1 MFQLDLLDTKK
12 DTSTRKRPSG
22 GSISNVSLKDI
33 AIVGISAKLPRAESH
48 EAFWELLRSGKDLV
62 GEFPDSRKEEL
73 KPYLRRMKAQYGSI
87 SFFDGAYIEDIS
99 SFDYSF
105 FRLSPKEASLMS
117 PAQRLFLQ
125 TAWGALEN
133 AGYGGDALH
142 GSRTGVF
149 IGYNGDSLHD
159 YKRIIE
165 TLNPDALSMAA
176 PGNLSSIIPSRIS
189 YLLNLRG
196 PAISVDT
203 ACSSSLVAV
212 HLACQSIRSGECEA
226 AIAGSVKIN
235 VLPLDTGIRLG
246 IESSDNRARTFD
258 DSADGTGIGDG
269 VVALLLK
276 PLSRAQEDG
285 DPIYAV
291 IKGSAMNQDGSSV
304 GITAP
309 NALAQEDVIAR
320 AWQDADIDPET
331 VTYMEAHGTGTSL
344 GDPIEI
350 DGLTRAFRR
359 YTDKRQF
366 CAIGSLKTN
375 IGHLDHAAGIAG
387 LLKAIL
393 SLVHKQLPPTL
404 HYRSPNRNIS
414 FVDSPVYVNDELTPW
429 ETDGE
434 IRRCGVSAFGMSGT
448 NCHVVLE
455 EAPAPVPSDH
465 SDRVELLC
473 LSAHSMTA
481 LEQLVLL
488 MRDWTVKH
496 RDDASCNLADLCYTL
511 AVGRGDHRY
520 RLAIVV
526 SSWEE
531 LAQTLQA
538 AAANGLTGLTLPNV
552 LFGTADSATASN
564 IRQQTVSNGRELEAL
579 ELGQCY
585 VGGYEIDWKA
595 IYLGQRRKRLSL
607 PTYPFDSLHC
617 WVEEGSAGSVLHT
630 PFAAWSGYTL
640 GEDIP
645 EELQQEMNETFARW
659 QTELERGGGVNSQ
672 LRRSV
677 ALTGEPSGL
686 EWEQRVADVWGELL
700 GYDQLTADVGFYEL
714 GGDSIIALKIVNRL
728 SELAG
733 VRIQAADLLSHA
745 DLPSFTALI
754 ERRVK
759 ESSAVTAQETTAQH
773 DGQGADI
780 GTSEHVANVNHDRPA
795 MNGGRE
801 GQAPAGTLD
810 REMGVSADEQSVDGG
825 HRGQAIVGNHDGKMA
840 DGAGDKRAA
849 GDLNGVLGVDSEQD
863 GLLTGQAAAGAH
875 DSQAATS
882 VNEGSGASSSLSGEK
897 LEPIPKAAPQDHYPV
912 SSPQKRM
919 YLQQQAI
926 PDDRSYNLPEL
937 LHLDGA
943 INADRL
949 EAVLQAIVERHETLR
964 TTFHVIDGEIRQRIH
979 EAIPFRLVRMEVDET
994 EVDSVLQSLF
1004 RPFLLDTAPLLRAAL
1019 LTIGPERNVLFLDM
1033 HHIASDG
1040 MSAGIL
1046 LSDMMT
1052 LYQGGSLPPLTLQY
1066 KDYAVWQERRPQS
1079 GDAERYWREQCRGD
1093 WPLLT
1098 LPTDAPRPSVKGSR
1112 GETFDVYVEAG
1123 LLTAVRSLAA
1133 ESDTTLFNVL
1143 LSVYYTFLAHYTGAE
1158 DIAVGTPIAGRN
1170 RRELEAIAGMFTGTL
1185 ALRAY
1190 PCTDKPFRTFLSEVK
1205 EITTG
1210 AYAHADYPFEEIA
1223 QWIDRRDASR
1233 SPLFDTMFIMQNLGI
1248 PNASS
1253 EGLSYRHERFEHGT
1267 AKYDLMIQAVEIG
1280 AELRLV
1286 VEYNTDLFHRATA
1299 ERFMKHYVQLLRSVT
1314 LRPKVTL
1321 GEAEMLTEEERR
1333 HILAL
1338 GRREAD
1344 FPPPRCL
1351 HDCFKEQAAAVPDL
1365 PAVSC
1370 GGESMTY
1377 IELDRR
1383 TDALARTLRT
1393 KGVGR
1398 GSVVGIMAERSIPM
1412 LTAMLAVMK
1421 AGGAYM
1427 PVDPHYPEERI
1438 RYMLQDSGAELVF
1451 TDGARC
1457 GAADV
1462 LPASLEVLD
1471 IADKA
1476 LFAGG
1481 EDAFVPLPQDATD
1494 PMYIIYTSGSTGQPK
1509 GVIVPHTSFYN
1520 FGHSLRTFFEGQYGQ
1535 GDRCL
1540 SLTNISFDVSV
1551 AELFMPLMFGAC
1563 TVLYPEPKL
1572 LDPRRIAEV
1581 ITEERIT
1588 FAYLP
1593 PSLLKEVARL
1603 LEQSVS
1609 EITLDKMLVGV
1620 EPIQDETLELYTKL
1634 NPEIRIMN
1642 GYGPTEATVCSN
1654 MYVYKPGAYRG
1665 GYVPIGGPMHNVEI
1679 YIFGYGGQLAPIG
1692 SVGELY
1698 IAGSGLADGY
1708 VNKPDM
1714 TAERFL
1720 PHLYHEGRFMYRT
1733 GDIAKWLPDGN
1744 VMYVERADQQ
1754 VKIRG
1759 VRIEMNEIQSQL
1771 MSLPDVED
1779 VVVVVREQ
1787 ASGDKELCAYV
1798 VTSDKLPSREWRR
1811 KLKDKLPE
1819 AMIPAYITAIDSI
1832 PLTPNGKVDRRA
1844 LPEPAFDFRERGQPE
1859 LPRDEM
1865 EQRVAVV
1872 WEEVLGNT
1880 AGPIGIHD
1888 DFFELGGHSL
1898 KAAVLA
1904 GKLQQMTGAMVPLSV
1919 IFELPSI
1926 AELAAWLKERDG
1938 ATATAEP
1945 IPKAER
1951 REWYPMSRA
1960 QHRQYMMQM
1969 LAGDATMYHVPFAL
1983 RLQGRLDVARLEHAF
1998 TALIGRHESLRTT
2011 FHMTN
2016 EEFSQVIH
2024 PPYSF
2029 KLDVLDLAVLTGD
2042 EVVPE
2047 ATMDATEVTRL
2058 MEVFQHPFHLDK
2070 LPLLRAGLLRVN
2082 EENHLLLLDVHHIIT
2097 DGVSSSLLVNELS
2110 QLYAG
2115 QSLPELRVQYS
2126 DYAVWQEAG
2135 FANAAY
2141 AEHERYWMDIF
2152 EGKLPV
2158 LELPT
2163 DWPRPSLPSYKGR
2176 RISFQ
2181 LDAQTTA
2188 AARKLT
2194 REAKTTLYTVLL
2206 GAFAAMLA
2214 KYSGQAEVI
2223 VGTPAAGRDHADTHG
2238 MIGMF
2243 VNTLALR
2250 TRPERDKTVQTYMAE
2265 LHNHVVDALSRQT
2278 YPFEELVEGLK
2289 ADRDRSRNPLF
2300 DVMFVLQN
2308 MDQAGMEAGGLVF
2321 DEIPFETGTSK
2332 FDLTLEAVERQE
2344 IIELQL
2350 EYATDLFQE
2359 ETARRMA
2366 ESYTVLVREMCK
2378 SQDRT
2383 IGELEL
2389 MSESERDQL
2398 LALLA
2403 GGSMPVQAA
2412 SREGSED
2419 RMEFRA
2425 EKGMTQRQGDAV
2437 AASVQTTVE
2446 WTGFVQEVERQAAR
2460 TPDAAAIQFGAE
2472 TVTYAELNERA
2483 NRLAHS
2489 LRAKGVGPERI
2500 VALMASRSPL
2510 LLVAILGILKAGGA
2524 YVAIDPAYPKE
2535 RIDWMLED
2543 CGEALLLTE
2552 KAYAGVV
2559 TRAVA
2564 EWYLDDP
2571 ELYAADRGN
2580 PECVHKPDHLAYV
2593 LYTSG
2598 STGRPKGVMIEHR
2611 GLAHFISGFRSRIP
2625 FGKGLGI
2632 LAMASVSFDI
2642 FVVENLLPLTQGMRI
2657 VLASEEERGDAAL
2670 LQGLIDT
2677 HNVDVLQITPS
2688 RFKWWM
2694 NQQGETDGLQK
2705 LRILMIGAE
2714 PLTADVLGRLRA
2726 ATGARLF
2733 NLYGPTET
2741 TVWTSIR
2748 EVTEG
2753 EDISIG
2759 TPIEDSVMMVLDE
2772 GLKLQPTGVT
2782 GEICIGGP
2790 GVGRGY
2796 LSHPE
2801 WDVAYV
2807 PNPYA
2812 PGERMYRT
2820 GDLGRRL
2827 ENGEFAYAGRRDFQ
2841 VKIRGHRIE
2850 IGEIEQQLLRH
2861 EQVKETVVTAF
2872 QEEDGEYALCAYVV
2886 MPNAATED
2894 AEQDGAA
2901 PSGQLT
2907 AQLRE
2912 YLGGKLP
2919 SYMVPS
2925 FMVILDAIPLTPTG
2939 KIDRRALPK
2948 PELADT
2954 GIRELVPL
2962 STDTERKLAEIW
2974 KELLGIDSISA
2985 KDSFFE
2991 LGGHSLKAAGMVS
3004 RIAERFGIQMPLR
3017 DIFMNPTLEGLA
3029 AHLDTNGTMAV
3040 TSIPKQPER
3049 EHYPMSRAQRRQYM
3063 MGLISGEATMYHVPF
3078 AVHMQGKLDIE
3089 RLEEAILEM
3098 IRRHES
3104 LRTTFHQEEDEFRQ
3118 CVHAEPVFTLEHGA
3132 RLRMAAGKLLSKGG
3146 DEGLFSGISGL
3157 MKRFIRPFDL
3167 GSLPLFRAGL
3177 IPLGEER
3184 HLLLLDLHHI
3194 ITDGVSVSVLLQELT
3209 TLYGGGELPEL
3220 SIQYRDYTVWQEEQI
3235 GSEVYKEHERYWLE
3249 AFEGELPTL
3258 TLKTALPRP
3267 ELQSFEGSLINFRLD
3282 EELTLKVKAFARER
3296 GTTLYTVL
3304 LGVYSILLSKWSGE
3318 EDIIIGTPVA
3328 GRNHSQLEGLIGMFI
3343 NTVAIR
3349 SFPESYRTIGDYL
3362 SELHEDVLRA
3372 LEHQS
3377 YPFEDLVQKL
3387 GIEQDRSR
3395 NPLFDTMFI
3404 LQNIDRVAYRS
3415 GGIEFDPKEFDP
3427 GVSKFDLTLEAAERD
3442 GKIGFTLE
3450 YATSLF
3456 REETAWAL
3464 AEDYTAIIHALVEDG
3479 AKKKISAVLDSSKLS

>member
-12 DTSTRKRPSG
+12 DTSGRKGRSG
-22 GSISNVSLKDI
+22 GSVSNVSLKDI

-48 EAFWELLRSGKDLV
+48 DAFWELLQSSKDLV
-62 GEFPDSRKEEL
+62 GEFPESRKEEL
-73 KPYLRRMKAQYGSI
+73 KPYLRRMETQTGSV

-99 SFDYSF
+99 GFDYSF
-105 FRLSPKEASLMS
+105 FGLSPKEASLMS

-125 TAWGALEN
+125 TAWGAVEN

-149 IGYNGDSLHD
+149 IGYNGDMLHD

-165 TLNPDALSMAA
+165 ALDPEALSMAA
-176 PGNLSSIIPSRIS
+176 PGNLSSMIPSRIS

-246 IESSDNRARTFD
+246 IESSDSRARTFD

-269 VVALLLK
+269 VIALLLK

-285 DPIYAV
+285 DHIYAV

-331 VTYMEAHGTGTSL
+331 VTYMEAHGTGTPL

-366 CAIGSLKTN
+366 CAISSLKTN

-404 HYRSPNRNIS
+404 HYRSPNRNIP

-434 IRRCGVSAFGMSGT
+434 ARRCGVSAFGMSGT

-455 EAPAPVPSDH
+455 EAPAGIPSGR
-465 SDRVELLC
+465 SDRAELFC
-473 LSAHSMTA
+473 LSAHSLTA
-481 LEQLVLL
+481 LERLVLL
-488 MRDWTVKH
+488 MRDWAAQH
-496 RDDASCNLADLCYTL
+496 RSDESGSLADLCYTL
-511 AVGRGDHRY
+511 AVGRGAHRY
-520 RLAIVV
+520 RLAIVA
-526 SSWEE
+526 SHWEE
-531 LAQTLQA
+531 LAETLHA
-538 AAANGLTGLTLPNV
+538 AAKSGLAALELPKV
-552 LFGTADSATASN
+552 RFGTVDTAAAGN
-564 IRQQTVSNGRELEAL
+564 MRQQPVPDEREIEAL
-579 ELGQCY
+579 EMGQRY

-595 IYLGQRRKRLSL
+595 FYLGQRRHRLPL
-607 PTYPFDSLHC
+607 PTYPFDSPRC
-617 WVEEGSAGSVLHT
+617 WVQEARAGAPLHK
-630 PFAAWSGYTL
+630 PFAHWSGYSI
-640 GEDIP
+640 GGDIP
-645 EELQQEMNETFARW
+645 EELGQEMNETFARW
-659 QTELERGGGVNSQ
+659 QAA
-672 LRRSV
+672 LRRSGGMMSQRRRGV
-677 ALTGEPSGL
+677 ALTGERSGL
-686 EWEQRVADVWGELL
+686 EWEQHVADVWGALL
-700 GYDQLTADVGFYEL
+700 GYDELPANADFYEL
-714 GGDSIIALKIVNRL
+714 GGDSIIALKIVNQL

-733 VRIQAADLLSHA
+733 IHIQVADLLGHA
-745 DLPSFTALI
+745 DLPSLTVLI
-754 ERRVK
+754 EQRLRENGV
-759 ESSAVTAQETTAQH
+759 TTAQRTNNRNNVEQTKAAQNSRHEANGEH
-773 DGQGADI
+773 DGQAVSISFGLAGAD
-780 GTSEHVANVNHDRPA
+780 GH
-795 MNGGRE
+795 GR
-801 GQAPAGTLD
+801 
-810 REMGVSADEQSVDGG
+810 
-825 HRGQAIVGNHDGKMA
+825 
-840 DGAGDKRAA
+840 
-849 GDLNGVLGVDSEQD
+849 
-863 GLLTGQAAAGAH
+863 LLTGQAS
-875 DSQAATS
+875 DSLP
-882 VNEGSGASSSLSGEK
+882 GHR
-897 LEPIPKAAPQDHYPV
+897 LEPIPKAAPQEHYPV

-919 YLQQQAI
+919 YLQQQAM
-926 PDDRSYNLPEL
+926 PEDRSYNLPEL
-937 LHLDGA
+937 LRLDGD
-943 INADRL
+943 IDADRL
-949 EAVLQAIVERHETLR
+949 EAALQAIVERHETLR
-964 TTFHVIDGEIRQRIH
+964 TSFHVIDGEIRQRVH
-979 EAIPFRLVRMEVDET
+979 AAIPFHLVRMEADET
-994 EVDSVLQSLF
+994 EADGVLQSMFLPF
-1004 RPFLLDTAPLLRAAL
+1004 RLDKAPLLRAAL
-1019 LTIGPERNVLFLDM
+1019 LTLGPERHVLFIDM

-1046 LSDMMT
+1046 LSDLMT
-1052 LYQGGSLPPLTLQY
+1052 LYQGGSLPTLPLQY
-1066 KDYAVWQERRPQS
+1066 KDYAVWQESRPFS
-1079 GDAERYWREQCRGD
+1079 GSAERYWREQCRGD
-1093 WPLLT
+1093 WPTLA
-1098 LPTDAPRPSVKGSR
+1098 LPTDAPRPPVKDNR
-1112 GETFDVYVEAG
+1112 GETFDVYVEAE
-1123 LLTAVRSLAA
+1123 LMAAVRSLAA
-1133 ESDTTLFNVL
+1133 ESGATPFMVL
-1143 LSVYYTFLAHYTGAE
+1143 LSAYYTFLAHYTGAE
-1158 DIAVGTPIAGRN
+1158 DIVVGTPIAGRT
-1170 RRELEAIAGMFTGTL
+1170 RRELEAVAGMFTGTL
-1185 ALRAY
+1185 PLRAY
-1190 PCTDKPFRTFLSEVK
+1190 PRADKPFSAFLSEVK
-1205 EITTG
+1205 EMATG

-1223 QWIDRRDASR
+1223 QWMDRRDASR

-1248 PNASS
+1248 PKSS
-1253 EGLSYRHERFEHGT
+1253 SAGLSYRHQRFEHGT
-1267 AKYDLMIQAVEIG
+1267 AKYDLMIQAVEHG

-1299 ERFMKHYVQLLRSVT
+1299 ERFMRHYVQLLRSLT
-1314 LRPKVTL
+1314 LRPGAAL
-1321 GEAEMLTEEERR
+1321 GEAEMLSESERL
-1333 HILAL
+1333 HMLAM

-1351 HDCFKEQAAAVPDL
+1351 HDCFKEQALAVPDL

-1377 IELDRR
+1377 QELDRR
-1383 TDALARTLRT
+1383 TDALAQTLRV

-1398 GSVVGIMAERSIPM
+1398 GSVVGVMAERSIPM

-1427 PVDPHYPEERI
+1427 PVDPHYPGERI
-1438 RYMLQDSGAELVF
+1438 RYMLEDSGAELVF
-1451 TDGARC
+1451 ADSAHSV
-1457 GAADV
+1457 AASSV
-1462 LPASLEVLD
+1462 PASLQVLD
-1471 IADKA
+1471 MADEA
-1476 LFAGG
+1476 LFSGG
-1481 EDAFVPLPQDATD
+1481 DEAATAWPRDAADL
-1494 PMYIIYTSGSTGQPK
+1494 MYVIYTSGSTGQPK
-1509 GVIVPHTSFYN
+1509 GVMVPHRSFYN
-1520 FGHSLRTFFEGQYGQ
+1520 FGHSLRRFFDGQYGES
-1535 GDRCL
+1535 DRCL

-1563 TVLYPEPKL
+1563 TVLYPEPTL

-1581 ITEERIT
+1581 IVGERIT

-1603 LEQSVS
+1603 LEQSAAA
-1609 EITLDKMLVGV
+1609 ITLDKMLVGV

-1634 NPEIRIMN
+1634 NPKIRIVN

-1679 YIFGYGGQLAPIG
+1679 YIFSYGGQLAPINAA
-1692 SVGELY
+1692 GELY

-1720 PHLYHEGRFMYRT
+1720 PHPYRESRYMYRT

-1744 VMYVERADQQ
+1744 VMYVDRADQQ

-1759 VRIEMNEIQSQL
+1759 VRIEMNEVRSQL
-1771 MSLPDVED
+1771 ISLPEVED
-1779 VVVVVREQ
+1779 AVVIVREQ

-1798 VTSDKLPSREWRR
+1798 VASDKLPSREWRR
-1811 KLKDKLPE
+1811 RLKDKLPE
-1819 AMIPAYITAIDSI
+1819 AMIPAYIAAIDAI

-1844 LPEPAFDFRERGQPE
+1844 LPEPEFGPWERREAE
-1859 LPRDEM
+1859 LPRDGM
-1865 EQRVAVV
+1865 EERVAAI
-1872 WEEVLGNT
+1872 WKEVLGDT

-1898 KAAVLA
+1898 RAAVLA
-1904 GKLQQMTGAMVPLSV
+1904 GKLEQATGAHVPLSL
-1919 IFELPSI
+1919 IFELTSI
-1926 AELAAWLKERDG
+1926 AEMATWLKERVD
-1938 ATATAEP
+1938 AAAVVEP

-1960 QHRQYMMQM
+1960 QRRQYMMQM
-1969 LAGDATMYHVPFAL
+1969 LGGDATMYHVPFAL
-1983 RLQGRLDVARLEHAF
+1983 RLQGRLDAARLEDAF

-2011 FHMTN
+2011 FHMTKD
-2016 EEFSQVIH
+2016 EFRQMVH
-2024 PPYSF
+2024 PPYDF
-2029 KLDVLDLAVLTGD
+2029 KLETLDPAAITRD
-2042 EVVPE
+2042 ELLRGAPSDF
-2047 ATMDATEVTRL
+2047 AEVTRL
-2058 MEVFQHPFHLDK
+2058 MEVFQRPFHLDK
-2070 LPLLRAGLLRVN
+2070 LPLLRAGLLRLN
-2082 EENHLLLLDVHHIIT
+2082 EEEHLLLLDIHHMIM
-2097 DGVSSSLLVNELS
+2097 DGVSSGLLVNELS
-2110 QLYAG
+2110 RLYAG
-2115 QSLPELRVQYS
+2115 QALPEERVQYS

-2135 FANAAY
+2135 FADTAY
-2141 AEHERYWMDIF
+2141 AEHERYWMEIF

-2163 DWPRPSLPSYKGR
+2163 DRPRPSLPSYKGR
-2176 RISFQ
+2176 RHSFR
-2181 LDAQTTA
+2181 LDAVTTA
-2188 AARKLT
+2188 AARKLA
-2194 REAKTTLYTVLL
+2194 REEKTTLYTVLL

-2214 KYSGQAEVI
+2214 KYSGQTEVI
-2223 VGTPAAGRDHADTHG
+2223 VGTPSAGREHADTHG

-2250 TRPERDKTVQTYMAE
+2250 TRPERLKTVRAYIAE
-2265 LHNHVVDALSRQT
+2265 LHNHVVEALSRQM

-2289 ADRDRSRNPLF
+2289 IDADRSRNPLF
-2300 DVMFVLQN
+2300 DAMFVLQN
-2308 MDQAGMEAGGLVF
+2308 MNRPVMEAGGLVF
-2321 DEIPFETGTSK
+2321 DEIPFESGTSK
-2332 FDLTLEAVERQE
+2332 FDLTLEAVERE
-2344 IIELQL
+2344 AEIELQL
-2350 EYATDLFQE
+2350 EYATDLFHE

-2366 ESYTVLVREMCK
+2366 ESYAVLVQEMCR
-2378 SQDRT
+2378 SQGRT
-2383 IGELEL
+2383 VGELEL
-2389 MSESERDQL
+2389 MSESERKQL
-2398 LALLA
+2398 LAILG
-2403 GGSMPVQAA
+2403 GGSIPVQAA
-2412 SREGSED
+2412 SKEGGNG
-2419 RMEFRA
+2419 RMEIRA
-2425 EKGMTQRQGDAV
+2425 DKDMTERQGDPGAV
-2437 AASVQTTVE
+2437 SAQATAE
-2446 WTGFVQEVERQAAR
+2446 WTGFVQEVECQAAR

-2472 TVTYAELNERA
+2472 MVTYAELNERA

-2489 LRAKGVGPERI
+2489 LRAKGVGPESM

-2510 LLVAILGILKAGGA
+2510 LLVGILGVLKAGGA

-2552 KAYAGVV
+2552 KAYAGVA
-2559 TRAVA
+2559 TRAAA
-2564 EWYLDDP
+2564 EMYLDDP

-2580 PECVHKPDHLAYV
+2580 PECIHKPDHLAYV

-2611 GLAHFISGFRSRIP
+2611 GLAHFISGFRERIP
-2625 FGKGLGI
+2625 FEKSQRI

-2642 FVVENLLPLTQGMRI
+2642 FVVENLLPLTLGMRI
-2657 VLASEEERGDAAL
+2657 VLANEEERSDAAL
-2670 LQGLIDT
+2670 LQGLIDK
-2677 HNVDVLQITPS
+2677 HGVDVLQITPS

-2694 NQQGETDGLQK
+2694 DQRGETDGLHK

-2714 PLTADVLGRLRA
+2714 PLTIDVLGRLRA

-2748 EVTEG
+2748 EMTEG

-2759 TPIEDSVMMVLDE
+2759 TPIEGSLMMVLDE
-2772 GLKLQPTGVT
+2772 GMKLQPTGVT

-2801 WDVAYV
+2801 WDVAFV
-2807 PNPYA
+2807 PNPYV

-2827 ENGEFAYAGRRDFQ
+2827 ENGEFVYGGRRDFQ

-2886 MPNAATED
+2886 LQNAVATD
-2894 AEQDGAA
+2894 TEQGGEA
-2901 PSGQLT
+2901 PSGRLP

-2912 YLGGKLP
+2912 YLRDKLP
-2919 SYMVPS
+2919 SYMLPP
-2925 FMVILDAIPLTPTG
+2925 FMVVLDDIPLTPTG

-2948 PELADT
+2948 PEPSDANT
-2954 GIRELVPL
+2954 RELVPL

-2974 KELLGIDSISA
+2974 KDLLGTDVISA

-3004 RIAERFGIQMPLR
+3004 RIAERFSIQMPLR
-3017 DIFMNPTLEGLA
+3017 EIFMNPTLEGLA
-3029 AHLDTNGTMAV
+3029 AHLDTSETVA
-3040 TSIPKQPER
+3040 TARIPKQPEL
-3049 EHYPMSRAQRRQYM
+3049 EHYPMSRAQRRQFM
-3063 MGLISGEATMYHVPF
+3063 MGLISGEAMMYHVPF
-3078 AVHMQGKLDIE
+3078 AVHMQGKLDVE
-3089 RLEEAILEM
+3089 RLEEAFLAM
-3098 IRRHES
+3098 ISRHES
-3104 LRTTFHQEEDEFRQ
+3104 LRTTFHHEEDEFRQ
-3118 CVHAEPVFTLEHGA
+3118 RVHAEPVFTLERGA
-3132 RLRMAAGKLLSKGG
+3132 RLRMAAVKLLGKGG
-3146 DEGLFSGISGL
+3146 DEGLFGGISAL
-3157 MKRFIRPFDL
+3157 MERFIRPFDL

-3184 HLLLLDLHHI
+3184 HLLLLDFHHI

-3220 SIQYRDYTVWQEEQI
+3220 DIQYRDYTVWQEEQI
-3235 GSEVYKEHERYWLE
+3235 GSEAYMGHERYWLE
-3249 AFEGELPTL
+3249 AFEGALPTL
-3258 TLKTALPRP
+3258 ELKSALPRP
-3267 ELQSFEGSLINFRLD
+3267 QLQSFEGGLINFRLD
-3282 EELTLKVKAFARER
+3282 EELTLQIKAFARER

-3304 LGVYSILLSKWSGE
+3304 LGAYAMLLSKWSGA

-3328 GRNHSQLEGLIGMFI
+3328 GRNHAGLEGLIGMFV

-3349 SFPESYRTIGDYL
+3349 SFPESYRTVGDYL

-3372 LEHQS
+3372 LEHQN

-3387 GIEQDRSR
+3387 GIDQDRSR

-3427 GVSKFDLTLEAAERD
+3427 GVSKFDLTLEALEQD
-3442 GKIGFTLE
+3442 GRIDFALE

-3456 REETAWAL
+3456 REETVRAL
-3464 AEDYTAIIHALVEDG
+3464 SHDYAVILRALVEDG
-3479 AKKKISAVLDSSKLS
+3479 AQNRINAVLAASKLV

>member
-12 DTSTRKRPSG
+12 DTSGRKGRSG
-22 GSISNVSLKDI
+22 GSVSNVSLKDI

-48 EAFWELLRSGKDLV
+48 EAFWELLRSGQDLV
-62 GEFPDSRKEEL
+62 GGFPESRKEEL
-73 KPYLRRMKAQYGSI
+73 KPYLRRMEAQYGSV

-99 SFDYSF
+99 GFDYSF

-133 AGYGGDALH
+133 AGYGGAALH

-149 IGYNGDSLHD
+149 IGYNGDALHD

-165 TLNPDALSMAA
+165 ALDPDALSMAA
-176 PGNLSSIIPSRIS
+176 PGNLSSMIPSRIS

-212 HLACQSIRSGECEA
+212 HLACQSIRSGECET

-269 VVALLLK
+269 VIALLLK

-350 DGLTRAFRR
+350 EGLTRAFRR

-429 ETDGE
+429 ETDGGE
-434 IRRCGVSAFGMSGT
+434 RRCGVSAFGMSGT

-455 EAPAPVPSDH
+455 EAPAGIPSVR
-465 SDRVELLC
+465 SNRAELFC

-481 LEQLVLL
+481 LERLVLL
-488 MRDWTVKH
+488 MRDWALQH
-496 RDDASCNLADLCYTL
+496 RGDENRSLADLCYTL
-511 AVGRGDHRY
+511 AVGRGAHRY
-520 RLAIVV
+520 RLAITV
-526 SSWEE
+526 SGWEE
-531 LAQTLQA
+531 LAQTLHA
-538 AAANGLTGLTLPNV
+538 VAESGLTDIALPNV
-552 LFGTADSATASN
+552 RFGTVDSAAAGN
-564 IRQQTVSNGRELEAL
+564 MRQQPLPNERKMEAL
-579 ELGQCY
+579 ELGQRY

-595 IYLGQRRKRLSL
+595 IYLGQRRKRLTL
-607 PTYPFDSLHC
+607 PTYPFDSYRC
-617 WVEEGSAGSVLHT
+617 WVEEPRAGAALHT
-630 PFAAWSGYTL
+630 PFAAWSGNSL
-640 GEDIP
+640 GVDIP

-659 QTELERGGGVNSQ
+659 QAALEQSGGMTGKH
-672 LRRSV
+672 RSGV
-677 ALTGEPSGL
+677 ALTGERSGL
-686 EWEQRVADVWGELL
+686 EWEQHVADVWGELL
-700 GYDQLTADVGFYEL
+700 GYDELPADAGFYEL

-733 VRIQAADLLSHA
+733 VRIQAADLLEHA

-754 ERRVK
+754 ERRLR
-759 ESSAVTAQETTAQH
+759 ESGTETAQRTNAQH
-773 DGQGADI
+773 DRHGRNGGHEADS
-780 GTSEHVANVNHDRPA
+780 GHDR
-795 MNGGRE
+795 
-801 GQAPAGTLD
+801 QAAS
-810 REMGVSADEQSVDGG
+810 GV
-825 HRGQAIVGNHDGKMA
+825 R
-840 DGAGDKRAA
+840 DGAGA
-849 GDLNGVLGVDSEQD
+849 GAD
-863 GLLTGQAAAGAH
+863 GGKVGPLKGQAS
-875 DSQAATS
+875 D
-882 VNEGSGASSSLSGEK
+882 SLSGDT
-897 LEPIPKAAPQDHYPV
+897 LEPIPKAAPQEHYPV

-919 YLQQQAI
+919 YLQQQAM
-926 PDDRSYNLPEL
+926 PDDCSYNLPEL
-937 LHLDGA
+937 LQLDGA
-943 INADRL
+943 IDADRL
-949 EAVLQAIVERHETLR
+949 EAVLQAVVERHETLR
-964 TTFHVIDGEIRQRIH
+964 TTFHVIDGEIKQRIH
-979 EAIPFRLVRMEVDET
+979 AAIPFHLIRMEADEA
-994 EVDSVLQSLF
+994 EVDGMLQSLF
-1004 RPFLLDTAPLLRAAL
+1004 RPFMLDKAPLLRAAL
-1019 LTIGPERNVLFLDM
+1019 LTLGPERHVLFLDM

-1046 LSDMMT
+1046 LSDLMT
-1052 LYQGGSLPPLTLQY
+1052 LYQGGSLPPLSLQY
-1066 KDYAVWQERRPQS
+1066 KDYAVWQENRPLS
-1079 GDAERYWREQCRGD
+1079 GNAERYWREQCRGE
-1093 WPLLT
+1093 WPTLA
-1098 LPTDAPRPSVKGSR
+1098 LPTDSPRPPVKGNR

-1123 LLTAVRSLAA
+1123 LTAAVRSLAA
-1133 ESDTTLFNVL
+1133 ESGATPFMVL
-1143 LSVYYTFLAHYTGAE
+1143 LSAYYTFLAHYTGAE

-1190 PCTDKPFRTFLSEVK
+1190 PRADKPFRAFLSEVK
-1205 EITTG
+1205 EMATG

-1223 QWIDRRDASR
+1223 QWVDRRDASR

-1253 EGLSYRHERFEHGT
+1253 AGLSYRHQRFEHGT
-1267 AKYDLMIQAVEIG
+1267 AKYDLMIQAVETG

-1286 VEYNTDLFHRATA
+1286 VEYNADLFRRATA
-1299 ERFMKHYVQLLRSVT
+1299 ERFMRHYVQLLRSVT
-1314 LRPKVTL
+1314 LWPDAAL
-1321 GEAEMLTEEERR
+1321 GEAEMLTEEERL
-1333 HILAL
+1333 HMLAL

-1351 HDCFKEQAAAVPDL
+1351 HDCFKEQAAIVPGL
-1365 PAVSC
+1365 PAVYC
-1370 GGESMTY
+1370 GGESLTY
-1377 IELDRR
+1377 RELDRR
-1383 TDALARTLRT
+1383 TDALARTLRA

-1438 RYMLQDSGAELVF
+1438 RYMLMDSGAELVF
-1451 TDGARC
+1451 ADGARS
-1457 GAADV
+1457 GARAV
-1462 LPASLEVLD
+1462 MPASLQVLD
-1471 IADKA
+1471 IADET
-1476 LFAGG
+1476 LFSGG
-1481 EDAFVPLPQDATD
+1481 DDTVAAWPQDAAD
-1494 PMYIIYTSGSTGQPK
+1494 PMYVIYTSGSTGQPK
-1509 GVIVPHTSFYN
+1509 GVIVPHRSFYN
-1520 FGHSLRTFFEGQYGQ
+1520 FGHSLRTFFDGQYGER
-1535 GDRCL
+1535 DRCL

-1563 TVLYPEPKL
+1563 TVLYPDPKL
-1572 LDPRRIAEV
+1572 LDPRRIAGV
-1581 ITEERIT
+1581 IAEDRIT

-1603 LEQSVS
+1603 LEQSAS
-1609 EITLDKMLVGV
+1609 AITLDKMLVGV
-1620 EPIQDETLELYTKL
+1620 EPIKDETLELYTKL
-1634 NPEIRIMN
+1634 NPGIRIIN

-1654 MYVYKPGAYRG
+1654 MYAYKPGAHRG

-1692 SVGELY
+1692 AAGELY

-1720 PHLYHEGRFMYRT
+1720 PHPYREGRFMYRT

-1744 VMYVERADQQ
+1744 AMYVNRADQQ

-1759 VRIEMNEIQSQL
+1759 VRIEMNEIRSQL
-1771 MSLPDVED
+1771 ISLPEVED
-1779 VVVVVREQ
+1779 AVVVVREQ

-1798 VTSDKLPSREWRR
+1798 VASDKLPSREWRR

-1819 AMIPAYITAIDSI
+1819 AMIPAYIAAIDAI

-1844 LPEPAFDFRERGQPE
+1844 LPEPEFGLRERGEPV
-1859 LPRDEM
+1859 LPRDGM
-1865 EQRVAVV
+1865 EERVAAI
-1872 WEEVLGNT
+1872 WEEVLGDT
-1880 AGPIGIHD
+1880 AGPIGVHD

-1904 GKLQQMTGAMVPLSV
+1904 GKLQQATGALVPLSL
-1919 IFELPSI
+1919 IFELTSI
-1926 AELAAWLKERDG
+1926 AEMAAWLKERDG
-1938 ATATAEP
+1938 AAAASEP
-1945 IPKAER
+1945 IPKAEH

-1960 QHRQYMMQM
+1960 QRRQYMMQM

-1983 RLQGRLDVARLEHAF
+1983 RLQGRLDAVRLEDAF

-2011 FHMTN
+2011 FHMIKD
-2016 EEFSQVIH
+2016 EFRQTVH
-2024 PPYSF
+2024 PPYAF
-2029 KLDVLDLAVLTGD
+2029 KLETLDRAALTGD
-2042 EVVPE
+2042 EVLQGAPP
-2047 ATMDATEVTRL
+2047 DGPQVTRL
-2058 MEVFQHPFHLDK
+2058 MEVFQRPFHLDK
-2070 LPLLRAGLLRVN
+2070 LPLLRAGLLELN
-2082 EENHLLLLDVHHIIT
+2082 DEEHLLLLDVHHIIT
-2097 DGVSSSLLVNELS
+2097 DGVSSGLLVNELS

-2115 QSLPELRVQYS
+2115 QALPELRVQYS

-2141 AEHERYWMDIF
+2141 AEDERYWLEIF

-2163 DWPRPSLPSYKGR
+2163 DRPRPSLPSYKGR
-2176 RISFQ
+2176 RHSFR
-2181 LDAQTTA
+2181 LDARTTA
-2188 AARKLT
+2188 DARKLA

-2214 KYSGQAEVI
+2214 KYSGQAEVV
-2223 VGTPAAGRDHADTHG
+2223 VGTPAAGREHADTHS

-2250 TRPERDKTVQTYMAE
+2250 TRPERNKTVRAYMAE
-2265 LHNHVVDALSRQT
+2265 LHNHVVEALSRQT

-2289 ADRDRSRNPLF
+2289 ADSDRSRNPLF
-2300 DVMFVLQN
+2300 DAMFVLQN
-2308 MDQAGMEAGGLVF
+2308 MDRAVMEAGGLVF
-2321 DEIPFETGTSK
+2321 GEMQFEARTSK
-2332 FDLTLEAVERQE
+2332 FDLTLEAIERE
-2344 IIELQL
+2344 TEIELQL
-2350 EYATDLFQE
+2350 EYATDLFNE
-2359 ETARRMA
+2359 ETARRMV
-2366 ESYTVLVREMCK
+2366 ESYTILVREMCR
-2378 SQDRT
+2378 SRDRT
-2383 IGELEL
+2383 VGELEL
-2389 MSESERDQL
+2389 MSEGERDQL

-2412 SREGSED
+2412 SREGSNG
-2419 RMEFRA
+2419 RMEIRA
-2425 EKGMTQRQGDAV
+2425 EKGMTGRQGDAA
-2437 AASVQTTVE
+2437 AASTQTTAE
-2446 WTGFVQEVERQAAR
+2446 WMGFVQEVERQAAR

-2510 LLVAILGILKAGGA
+2510 LLVGILGVLKAGGA

-2564 EWYLDDP
+2564 VWYLDDP

-2580 PECVHKPDHLAYV
+2580 PEFVHTPDQLAYV

-2611 GLAHFISGFRSRIP
+2611 GLSHFISGFRNRIP
-2625 FGKGLGI
+2625 FEKGQSI
-2632 LAMASVSFDI
+2632 LAMASASFDI
-2642 FVVENLLPLTQGMRI
+2642 FVVENLLPLTLGMRI

-2670 LQGLIDT
+2670 LQGLIDA
-2677 HNVDVLQITPS
+2677 HGVDVLQITPS

-2748 EVTEG
+2748 DVTEG

-2759 TPIEDSVMMVLDE
+2759 TPIKGSLMMVLDE

-2801 WDVAYV
+2801 WDVAFV

-2850 IGEIEQQLLRH
+2850 IGEIEQLLLRH

-2886 MPNAATED
+2886 MQNAAAAD
-2894 AEQDGAA
+2894 AEPDIAA
-2901 PSGQLT
+2901 SSGRLT

-2912 YLGGKLP
+2912 YLGDKLP
-2919 SYMVPS
+2919 SYMIPA
-2925 FMVILDAIPLTPTG
+2925 FMVVLDAIPLTPTG
-2939 KIDRRALPK
+2939 KIDRRSLPK
-2948 PELADT
+2948 PGPADA
-2954 GIRELVPL
+2954 GKRELVPL

-2974 KELLGIDSISA
+2974 KELLGTDTISA
-2985 KDSFFE
+2985 KDSFFD
-2991 LGGHSLKAAGMVS
+2991 LGGHSLKAAGMIS
-3004 RIAERFGIQMPLR
+3004 RIAERFGIQIPLR

-3029 AHLDTNGTMAV
+3029 AHLDTSGTAATV
-3040 TSIPKQPER
+3040 RIPKQPER

-3063 MGLISGEATMYHVPF
+3063 MGLISDEATMYHVPF
-3078 AVHMQGKLDIE
+3078 AVHMQGKLDVE
-3089 RLEEAILEM
+3089 RLEESFLAIM
-3098 IRRHES
+3098 RRHES
-3104 LRTTFHQEEDEFRQ
+3104 LRTTFHHEEDEFRQ
-3118 CVHAEPVFTLEHGA
+3118 RVHAEPVFMLEQGA
-3132 RLRMAAGKLLSKGG
+3132 RLRMAAGKLLAEGG
-3146 DEGLFSGISGL
+3146 DEGLFGGISAL
-3157 MKRFIRPFDL
+3157 MERFIRPFDL

-3220 SIQYRDYTVWQEEQI
+3220 DIQYRDYTVWQEEQI
-3235 GSEVYKEHERYWLE
+3235 GSEAYMGHERYWLE

-3258 TLKTALPRP
+3258 ELKTALPRP
-3267 ELQSFEGSLINFRLD
+3267 ELQNFKGSLINFRLD
-3282 EELTLKVKAFARER
+3282 EELTLKIKAFARER

-3304 LGVYSILLSKWSGE
+3304 LGAYSMLLSKWSGE
-3318 EDIIIGTPVA
+3318 EDIIVGTPVA
-3328 GRNHSQLEGLIGMFI
+3328 GRNHAQLEGLIGMFV

-3349 SFPESYRTIGDYL
+3349 SFPESYRTVGDYL

-3372 LEHQS
+3372 LEHQN

-3456 REETAWAL
+3456 REENAWAL
-3464 AEDYTAIIHALVEDG
+3464 ADDYTAIINALVEDG
-3479 AKKKISAVLDSSKLS
+3479 AKKKISAVLAASKLVEPTL

>member
-12 DTSTRKRPSG
+12 ETSGRKGRSG
-22 GSISNVSLKDI
+22 GSVSNVSLKDI

-62 GEFPDSRKEEL
+62 GGFPDSRKEEL
-73 KPYLRRMKAQYGSI
+73 KPYLRRMDAHYGSV

-99 SFDYSF
+99 GFDYSF

-149 IGYNGDSLHD
+149 IGYNGDALHD

-165 TLNPDALSMAA
+165 ALDPDALSMAA
-176 PGNLSSIIPSRIS
+176 PGNLSSMIPSRIS

-258 DSADGTGIGDG
+258 ESADGTGIGDG
-269 VVALLLK
+269 VIALLLK

-309 NALAQEDVIAR
+309 NALAQEDVIVR
-320 AWQDADIDPET
+320 AWQDAGIDPET

-404 HYRSPNRNIS
+404 HYRSPNRNIP

-434 IRRCGVSAFGMSGT
+434 ARRCGVSAFGMSGT

-455 EAPAPVPSDH
+455 EAPTGMA
-465 SDRVELLC
+465 SDRSDRTELIC

-481 LEQLVLL
+481 LERLVLL
-488 MRDWTVKH
+488 MRDWALQH
-496 RDDASCNLADLCYTL
+496 RGEKSRSLADLCYTL
-511 AVGRGDHRY
+511 VVGRGAHRY
-520 RLAIVV
+520 RLAIAV
-526 SSWEE
+526 SGWEE
-531 LAQTLQA
+531 LVQTLQA
-538 AAANGLTGLTLPNV
+538 AAESGLTGLALPNIR
-552 LFGTADSATASN
+552 FGTADSAAGGSM
-564 IRQQTVSNGRELEAL
+564 RQQPVPNEREMDAL
-579 ELGQCY
+579 ELAQRY
-585 VGGYEIDWKA
+585 VGGYEVDWKA
-595 IYLGQRRKRLSL
+595 IFRGQRRSRLPL
-607 PTYPFDSLHC
+607 PTYPFDSHHC
-617 WVEEGSAGSVLHT
+617 WVEEARAGAALHT
-630 PFAAWSGYTL
+630 PFAAWNGYSLSG
-640 GEDIP
+640 DIP
-645 EELQQEMNETFARW
+645 EELRQDMNETFARW
-659 QTELERGGGVNSQ
+659 QGALERSGRMTSQ
-672 LRRSV
+672 GRRGV
-677 ALTGEPSGL
+677 ALTGERSGL
-686 EWEQRVADVWGELL
+686 EWEQHVADVWGELL
-700 GYDQLTADVGFYEL
+700 GYDELPADAGFYEL

-733 VRIQAADLLSHA
+733 VRIQVADLLGHA

-754 ERRVK
+754 ERRIR
-759 ESSAVTAQETTAQH
+759 ESGAATAQRTNIGNDGQRADVGSGGHEANDDHERQVVAGNRDGQVANGVH
-773 DGQGADI
+773 DGQA
-780 GTSEHVANVNHDRPA
+780 AP
-795 MNGGRE
+795 GGR
-801 GQAPAGTLD
+801 
-810 REMGVSADEQSVDGG
+810 
-825 HRGQAIVGNHDGKMA
+825 
-840 DGAGDKRAA
+840 DGAGAF
-849 GDLNGVLGVDSEQD
+849 GWHVGP
-863 GLLTGQAAAGAH
+863 LTGQTC
-875 DSQAATS
+875 D
-882 VNEGSGASSSLSGEK
+882 SLSGDT
-897 LEPIPKAAPQDHYPV
+897 LEPIPKAAPQEHYPV

-919 YLQQQAI
+919 YLQQQAM

-943 INADRL
+943 IDADRL
-949 EAVLQAIVERHETLR
+949 EVVLQAIVERHETLR
-964 TTFHVIDGEIRQRIH
+964 TTFHVIDGEIRQRVH
-979 EAIPFRLVRMEVDET
+979 DAIPFRLIRMEADEA
-994 EVDSVLQSLF
+994 EADGVLQSLF
-1004 RPFLLDTAPLLRAAL
+1004 RPFRLDTAPLLRAAL
-1019 LTIGPERNVLFLDM
+1019 LTLGPERHVLFLDV

-1046 LSDMMT
+1046 LSDLMT
-1052 LYQGGSLPPLTLQY
+1052 LYQGGSLPPLPLQY
-1066 KDYAVWQERRPQS
+1066 KDYAVWQESRPLS
-1079 GDAERYWREQCRGD
+1079 GNAERYWREQCRGD
-1093 WPLLT
+1093 WPTLA
-1098 LPTDAPRPSVKGSR
+1098 LPTDAPRPPVKSNR
-1112 GETFDVYVEAG
+1112 GETFDVYLEAG
-1123 LLTAVRSLAA
+1123 LTAAVRSLAT
-1133 ESDTTLFNVL
+1133 ESGATPFMVL
-1143 LSVYYTFLAHYTGAE
+1143 LSAYYTFLAHYTGAE
-1158 DIAVGTPIAGRN
+1158 DIAVGTPIAGRY

-1190 PCTDKPFRTFLSEVK
+1190 PRADKPFRAFLSEVK
-1205 EITTG
+1205 EMATG

-1223 QWIDRRDASR
+1223 QWMDRRDASR

-1248 PNASS
+1248 SNVSS
-1253 EGLSYRHERFEHGT
+1253 EGLSYRHQRFEHGT
-1267 AKYDLMIQAVEIG
+1267 AKYDLMIQAVEQG

-1286 VEYNTDLFHRATA
+1286 VEYNTDLFRRATV
-1299 ERFMKHYVQLLRSVT
+1299 ERFMRHYVQLLRSVT
-1314 LRPKVTL
+1314 LRPDAVL
-1321 GEAEMLTEEERR
+1321 GEAEMLTEEERL
-1333 HILAL
+1333 HMLAL
-1338 GRREAD
+1338 GRSEAD

-1377 IELDRR
+1377 RELDRR
-1383 TDALARTLRT
+1383 TDALARTLCA

-1427 PVDPHYPEERI
+1427 PIDPHYPEERI
-1438 RYMLQDSGAELVF
+1438 RYMLEDSGTELVF
-1451 TDGARC
+1451 ADGARS
-1457 GAADV
+1457 GAAAVVPATLQV
-1462 LPASLEVLD
+1462 LE
-1471 IADKA
+1471 IADET
-1476 LFAGG
+1476 LFSGVD
-1481 EDAFVPLPQDATD
+1481 DAAAPSPQDAAY
-1494 PMYIIYTSGSTGQPK
+1494 PMYVIYTSGSTGQPK
-1509 GVIVPHTSFYN
+1509 GVIVPHRSFYN
-1520 FGHSLRTFFEGQYGQ
+1520 FGHSLRTFFEGQYGER
-1535 GDRCL
+1535 DRCL

-1581 ITEERIT
+1581 IAEERIT

-1603 LEQSVS
+1603 LEQSASV
-1609 EITLDKMLVGV
+1609 ITLDKMLVGV
-1620 EPIQDETLELYTKL
+1620 EPIQDETLELFTKL
-1634 NPEIRIMN
+1634 NPKIRIMN

-1654 MYVYKPGAYRG
+1654 LYAYKPGAYRG

-1679 YIFGYGGQLAPIG
+1679 YIFGYGGQLAPI
-1692 SVGELY
+1692 SAAGELY

-1720 PHLYHEGRFMYRT
+1720 PHPYREGRFMYRT

-1744 VMYVERADQQ
+1744 AMYVDRADEQ

-1759 VRIEMNEIQSQL
+1759 VRIEMNEVRSQL
-1771 MSLPDVED
+1771 ISLPEVED
-1779 VVVVVREQ
+1779 AVVVVREQ
-1787 ASGDKELCAYV
+1787 ASDDKELCAYV
-1798 VTSDKLPSREWRR
+1798 VASDELPSREWRR

-1819 AMIPAYITAIDSI
+1819 AMIPAYITAIDTI

-1844 LPEPAFDFRERGQPE
+1844 LPEPEFGLRERKNLE
-1859 LPRDEM
+1859 LPRDGM
-1865 EQRVAVV
+1865 EERVAAI
-1872 WEEVLGNT
+1872 WEEVLGDT

-1904 GKLQQMTGAMVPLSV
+1904 GKLQQATGTLVPLSL
-1919 IFELPSI
+1919 IFELTSI
-1926 AELAAWLKERDG
+1926 AEIAAWLKERDG
-1938 ATATAEP
+1938 AAAAAEP
-1945 IPKAER
+1945 IPKTER

-1960 QHRQYMMQM
+1960 QRRQYMMQM

-1983 RLQGRLDVARLEHAF
+1983 RLQGWLDAARLENAF
-1998 TALIGRHESLRTT
+1998 TALMSRHESLRTT
-2011 FHMTN
+2011 FHMTKD
-2016 EEFSQVIH
+2016 EFRQIVH
-2024 PPYSF
+2024 PPYAF
-2029 KLDVLDLAVLTGD
+2029 KLEALDPAALTGD
-2042 EVVPE
+2042 EALRGAPPDGV
-2047 ATMDATEVTRL
+2047 EVTRL
-2058 MEVFQHPFHLDK
+2058 MEVFQRPFHLDK
-2070 LPLLRAGLLRVN
+2070 LPLLRAGLLRLN
-2082 EENHLLLLDVHHIIT
+2082 EEDHLLLLDVHHIIT
-2097 DGVSSSLLVNELS
+2097 DGVSSALLVNELS

-2115 QSLPELRVQYS
+2115 QALRELRVQYS

-2141 AEHERYWMDIF
+2141 AEHERYWMEIF
-2152 EGKLPV
+2152 DGKLSV

-2163 DWPRPSLPSYKGR
+2163 DRPRPSVPSYKGR
-2176 RISFQ
+2176 RHSFR
-2181 LDAQTTA
+2181 LDARTTA
-2188 AARKLT
+2188 EARKLA
-2194 REAKTTLYTVLL
+2194 RETKTTLYTVLL

-2223 VGTPAAGRDHADTHG
+2223 VGTPAAGREHADTHD

-2250 TRPERDKTVQTYMAE
+2250 IRPERDKTVRAYMAE
-2265 LHNHVVDALSRQT
+2265 LHNHVVEALSHQT

-2289 ADRDRSRNPLF
+2289 ADSDRSRNPLF

-2308 MDQAGMEAGGLVF
+2308 MERAVMKAGDVVF
-2321 DEIPFETGTSK
+2321 GEMPFEAGTSK
-2332 FDLTLEAVERQE
+2332 FDLTLEAVERDAE
-2344 IIELQL
+2344 IELQL
-2350 EYATDLFQE
+2350 EYATDLFHE

-2366 ESYTVLVREMCK
+2366 ESYTVLVREMCR
-2378 SQDRT
+2378 SQGRT
-2383 IGELEL
+2383 VAELEL
-2389 MSESERDQL
+2389 MSESEREQL

-2403 GGSMPVQAA
+2403 GGGMPLQAA
-2412 SREGSED
+2412 SREGSNG
-2419 RMEFRA
+2419 RMEIRA
-2425 EKGMTQRQGDAV
+2425 EKGMTNRQGNVA
-2437 AASVQTTVE
+2437 AASVQATAE

-2510 LLVAILGILKAGGA
+2510 LLVAILGVLKAGGA

-2559 TRAVA
+2559 TSVVA
-2564 EWYLDDP
+2564 EWYLDDM

-2580 PECVHKPDHLAYV
+2580 PELVHKPDHLAYV

-2611 GLAHFISGFRSRIP
+2611 GLAHFISGFRNRIP
-2625 FGKGLGI
+2625 FEKGQSI

-2642 FVVENLLPLTQGMRI
+2642 FVVENLLPLTLGMRI
-2657 VLASEEERGDAAL
+2657 VLAGEEELIDASL
-2670 LQGLIDT
+2670 LQGLIDA
-2677 HNVDVLQITPS
+2677 HGVDVLQITPS

-2694 NQQGETDGLQK
+2694 NQRGETDGLQK

-2741 TVWTSIR
+2741 TVWISIR

-2759 TPIEDSVMMVLDE
+2759 TPIEGSVMMVLDE
-2772 GLKLQPTGVT
+2772 GLKLQPTGVM

-2801 WDVAYV
+2801 WDVAFV

-2827 ENGEFAYAGRRDFQ
+2827 ENGEFAYGGRRDFQ

-2850 IGEIEQQLLRH
+2850 IGEIEQLLLRH

-2886 MPNAATED
+2886 MQNAADVEP
-2894 AEQDGAA
+2894 DGAA
-2901 PSGQLT
+2901 PPGRLT
-2907 AQLRE
+2907 AKLRE
-2912 YLGGKLP
+2912 YLGDKLP
-2919 SYMVPS
+2919 SYMVPA
-2925 FMVILDAIPLTPTG
+2925 FMVVLDAIPLTPTG

-2948 PELADT
+2948 PGSADA
-2954 GIRELVPL
+2954 GKRELVPL

-2974 KELLGIDSISA
+2974 KELLGTDAISA

-3004 RIAERFGIQMPLR
+3004 RIAERFSMQMSLR

-3029 AHLDTNGTMAV
+3029 AHLDTSGTVAAAR
-3040 TSIPKQPER
+3040 IPKQPER
-3049 EHYPMSRAQRRQYM
+3049 EHYPMSRAQRRQFM

-3078 AVHMQGKLDIE
+3078 AVHMQGKLDVE
-3089 RLEEAILEM
+3089 QLEKAFLAM
-3098 IRRHES
+3098 MRRHES
-3104 LRTTFHQEEDEFRQ
+3104 LRTTFHHEEDEFRQ
-3118 CVHAEPVFTLEHGA
+3118 RVHAEPVFTLERGA
-3132 RLRMAAGKLLSKGG
+3132 RLRMAVGKLLAEGG
-3146 DEGLFSGISGL
+3146 DEGLFGGISVL
-3157 MKRFIRPFDL
+3157 MQRFIRPFDL

-3177 IPLGEER
+3177 IPLGEES
-3184 HLLLLDLHHI
+3184 HLLLLDFHHI

-3209 TLYGGGELPEL
+3209 TLYGGGELPTL
-3220 SIQYRDYTVWQEEQI
+3220 DIQYRDYTVWQEERI
-3235 GSEVYKEHERYWLE
+3235 GSEAYMEHERYWLE

-3258 TLKTALPRP
+3258 ALKTALPRP
-3267 ELQSFEGSLINFRLD
+3267 ELQNFEGGLINFRLD
-3282 EELTLKVKAFARER
+3282 EELSLKIKAFAQGR

-3304 LGVYSILLSKWSGE
+3304 LGAYSMLLSKWSGE

-3328 GRNHSQLEGLIGMFI
+3328 GRNHAQLEGLIGMFV

-3349 SFPESYRTIGDYL
+3349 SFPESYRTVGDYL

-3372 LEHQS
+3372 LEHQD

-3387 GIEQDRSR
+3387 GIEQNRSR

-3427 GVSKFDLTLEAAERD
+3427 GVSKFDLTLEAAEQD
-3442 GKIGFTLE
+3442 GRIRFALE

-3456 REETAWAL
+3456 REETVRAL
-3464 AEDYTAIIHALVEDG
+3464 ADDYTAIMRALVEDG
-3479 AKKKISAVLDSSKLS
+3479 ASKKISAVLAASKLD